1 MGIYQSCLS
10 IILFPVGSHVTIIQD
25 ALDLTVQVP
34 TYTVPGPI
42 LHCTGPWRW
51 LLSPYTGSP
60 IWTGPWLLYTRFQL
74 QPTPNPPP
82 QTEDLF
88 KLVHLRTSLY
98 GPPIWWMPT
107 QPHTMDKRTVS
118 IPLEC
123 FFVII
128 LSLKELLDWWFT
140 SKMTKMNLNRN

>member
-1 MGIYQSCLS
+1 MRDHFTSLQRNYGNISVMS
-10 IILFPVGSHVTIIQD
+10 VHHFVPGGSHVTIIKD

-42 LHCTGPWRW
+42 FHCTGPWRW
-51 LLSPYTGSP
+51 LLSPCTGSP
-60 IWTGPWLLYTRFQL
+60 ICTGPWPLCTRFQL
-74 QPTPNPPP
+74 QHTHPHPRP

-118 IPLEC
+118 IPLEYL
-123 FFVII
+123 FVII
-128 LSLKELLDWWFT
+128 LSLKELLD
-140 SKMTKMNLNRN
+140 